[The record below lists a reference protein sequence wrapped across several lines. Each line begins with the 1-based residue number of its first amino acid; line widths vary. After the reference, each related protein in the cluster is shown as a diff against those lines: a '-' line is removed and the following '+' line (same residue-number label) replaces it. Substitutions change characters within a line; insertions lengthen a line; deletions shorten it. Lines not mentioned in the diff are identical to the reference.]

1 MANNSDIKKIQSSMT
16 NYLTSFSSMLRQPVA
31 NPDEILRRIGGRI
44 EIYKSLLYDAH
55 VKSCV
60 QSRRSGVLKLEYIL
74 NKGDANDVEFEFL
87 TSIFKRFKL
96 KKIISEML
104 EAPLF
109 GYKIMEVIWLSEN
122 GYLVPTDI
130 IGRPQEWFT
139 FDGSGIPLFRDSS
152 GTTHNLYPNKF
163 FVIQHNADYKNP
175 FGEAILS
182 SCYYNVMNK
191 KEIANLWATFT
202 DKYGMPFLFA
212 YPDNQGIILG
222 DTKDKTDEILDAL
235 DSMRQDGVGVMPAGY
250 KVEAVTIGTV
260 GNTEIY
266 QKLIEY
272 YNNEISKAILSSTLT
287 QEIGDKG
294 AYAASK
300 THQEVRQDVIDGDKQ
315 LVEEWFNKLIR
326 WVVDLNFGKKDN
338 YPEFAFYEEQDVDAP
353 LADVVF
359 KLKDQVKF
367 NKSFYVNNM
376 YWKEDEFEVKDEIV
390 PDNPTFAD
398 AKPAVDNFSEFDEE
412 TTQIIESIAEQIN
425 KAESF
430 DEIEEYLN
438 NALPGIDTKKTE
450 EILSKAFLIANT
462 GGRLQWNSK

>member
-1 MANNSDIKKIQSSMT
+1 M
-16 NYLTSFSSMLRQPVA
+16 
-31 NPDEILRRIGGRI
+31 
-44 EIYKSLLYDAH
+44 
-55 VKSCV
+55 
-60 QSRRSGVLKLEYIL
+60 
-74 NKGDANDVEFEFL
+74 
-87 TSIFKRFKL
+87 
-96 KKIISEML
+96 
-104 EAPLF
+104 
-109 GYKIMEVIWLSEN
+109 
-122 GYLVPTDI
+122 
-130 IGRPQEWFT
+130 
-139 FDGSGIPLFRDSS
+139 
-152 GTTHNLYPNKF
+152 
-163 FVIQHNADYKNP
+163 
-175 FGEAILS
+175 
-182 SCYYNVMNK
+182 
-191 KEIANLWATFT
+191 
-202 DKYGMPFLFA
+202 
-212 YPDNQGIILG
+212 
-222 DTKDKTDEILDAL
+222 
-235 DSMRQDGVGVMPAGY
+235 
-250 KVEAVTIGTV
+250 
-260 GNTEIY
+260 
-266 QKLIEY
+266 
-272 YNNEISKAILSSTLT
+272 
-287 QEIGDKG
+287 
-294 AYAASK
+294 
-300 THQEVRQDVIDGDKQ
+300 
-315 LVEEWFNKLIR
+315 EEWFNKLIR